1 MSAGDC
7 ISSPAEN
14 QDERRSWVMR
24 KRTYNSRK
32 GLIGFLFAFPAV
44 LYFLVVYTYPF
55 IQTFLLSFF
64 TEHRGVSSFVGLE
77 NYKEVLTDSLF
88 WKSLINTAYLTLIS
102 VPITIVLALLVAVL
116 LDKSPSIL
124 VRNTLQIASLL
135 PMMMSLV
142 AASLIFQWIFDP
154 VYGILNE
161 LLVKLGMEKQP
172 FFSSPTQVIPS
183 VAIITIWIRVGFS
196 ATILLAGLQS
206 IPTHYY
212 EAALID
218 GASPVKSF
226 FKITLPLLN
235 SQIVLVCIS
244 EIIFAVKAFDQVFI
258 TTGGGPANSSRVIVL
273 HLYETAFKWFD
284 YNEASTI
291 AILLFVLLMIIS
303 IFQWVFMRK
312 KVEY

>member
-1 MSAGDC
+1 
-7 ISSPAEN
+7 
-14 QDERRSWVMR
+14 MR

-32 GLIGFLFAFPAV
+32 GLIGFLFVFPAV

-102 VPITIVLALLVAVL
+102 VPITIVLALIVAVL

-161 LLVKLGMEKQP
+161 LLVKFGMKKQP

>member
-1 MSAGDC
+1 
-7 ISSPAEN
+7 
-14 QDERRSWVMR
+14 MR

-32 GLIGFLFAFPAV
+32 GLIGFLFVFPAV

-161 LLVKLGMEKQP
+161 LLVKLGMKKQP

>member
-1 MSAGDC
+1 
-7 ISSPAEN
+7 
-14 QDERRSWVMR
+14 MR

-32 GLIGFLFAFPAV
+32 GLIGFLFVFPAV

-77 NYKEVLTDSLF
+77 NYNEVLTDSLF

-161 LLVKLGMEKQP
+161 LLLKLGMKKQP

>member
-1 MSAGDC
+1 
-7 ISSPAEN
+7 
-14 QDERRSWVMR
+14 MR
-24 KRTYNSRK
+24 KWTYNSRK
-32 GLIGFLFAFPAV
+32 GLIGFLFVFPAV

-161 LLVKLGMEKQP
+161 LLVKFGMKKQP

>member
-1 MSAGDC
+1 M
-7 ISSPAEN
+7 
-14 QDERRSWVMR
+14 
-24 KRTYNSRK
+24 
-32 GLIGFLFAFPAV
+32 
-44 LYFLVVYTYPF
+44 
-55 IQTFLLSFF
+55 
-64 TEHRGVSSFVGLE
+64 
-77 NYKEVLTDSLF
+77 TDQ
-88 WKSLINTAYLTLIS
+88 S

-161 LLVKLGMEKQP
+161 LLVKFGMKKQP

>member
-1 MSAGDC
+1 MG
-7 ISSPAEN
+7 
-14 QDERRSWVMR
+14 

-32 GLIGFLFAFPAV
+32 GLIGFLFVFPAV

-161 LLVKLGMEKQP
+161 LLVKFGMKKQP

>member
-1 MSAGDC
+1 
-7 ISSPAEN
+7 
-14 QDERRSWVMR
+14 MR

-32 GLIGFLFAFPAV
+32 GLIGFLFVFPAV

>member
-1 MSAGDC
+1 
-7 ISSPAEN
+7 
-14 QDERRSWVMR
+14 MR

-32 GLIGFLFAFPAV
+32 GLIGFLFVFPAV

-161 LLVKLGMEKQP
+161 LLVKFGMKKQP

-273 HLYETAFKWFD
+273 HLYETAFKWVV